1 MKIRRFFASSS
12 EELPIKKRVIHKVVT
27 SALLTAVMALG
38 TSFYTARHRQ
48 TATGEAALAGANA
61 TEVVAEIP
69 ARGLSRQRGDFA
81 KALDILA
88 AAADTNPR
96 LADYYKRVAKRVEGH
111 PTKAESTSGVQVI
124 KVRRDPPPVDA
135 DKVVADVPMPVPQ
148 LPGASTLPGI
158 PAVAAN
164 DEPGDANANG
174 DSVQAGSADEPSPLT
189 VGDMAFQMN
198 PALEHWVNY
207 YTTSK
212 AGRQTMT
219 IGITRSS
226 AFLEM
231 AREEFRRAGV
241 PEDLVWLAHVESV
254 WNPRAVSPAAAG
266 GIWQFIPKTAKEYG
280 MTVESG
286 NDERADPMKQTRVAA
301 AYLRD
306 LYTLFGDWAL
316 AMAAY
321 NSGEPRVMDAVVK
334 NGRANFWELYNKQ
347 LLPKE
352 TCNYVPKIL
361 AAIEVASRADSYGF
375 TTAADDETAGH

>member
-1 MKIRRFFASSS
+1 MKIKRLFALSA
-12 EELPIKKRVIHKVVT
+12 EALPTKKRLIHKIVT
-27 SALLTAVMALG
+27 TAFLTAVMALG
-38 TSFYTARHRQ
+38 TSFYAIKQRHSMQTEATLANDTA
-48 TATGEAALAGANA
+48 AEAIA
-61 TEVVAEIP
+61 VIP
-69 ARGLSRQRGDFA
+69 ARGLSRQRADFE
-81 KALDILA
+81 KAIDILA
-88 AAADTNPR
+88 GAVSTNPH
-96 LADYYKRVAKRVEGH
+96 LADYYKRVARRVEGRS
-111 PTKAESTSGVQVI
+111 TKAESASGVQAM
-124 KVRRDPPPVDA
+124 KVRRDPPVDPA
-135 DKVVADVPMPVPQ
+135 NMVADVQMPVPA
-148 LPGASTLPGI
+148 LPGTVALPQI
-158 PAVAAN
+158 PVVAAS
-164 DEPGDANANG
+164 DEPATSDEKD
-174 DSVQAGSADEPSPLT
+174 DSLQIADSDPPSRLT
-189 VGDMAFQMN
+189 VGDMVFQAN
-198 PALEHWVNY
+198 PAVEHWVHY
-207 YTTSK
+207 YTASPT
-212 AGRQTMT
+212 GRQTMT

-226 AFLEM
+226 AFLDM
-231 AREEFRRAGV
+231 ARQEFRRAGV

-334 NGRANFWELYNKQ
+334 NGRANFWELYDKQ

-352 TCNYVPKIL
+352 TCDYVPKIL

-375 TTAADDETAGH
+375 TTASNDTAGH

>member
-1 MKIRRFFASSS
+1 MPTR
-12 EELPIKKRVIHKVVT
+12 KRVIHKIVT
-27 SALLTAVMALG
+27 TALLTAVMAIG
-38 TSFYTARHRQ
+38 TSFYTLKQRHAGQSDAIRTND
-48 TATGEAALAGANA
+48 TAAQAIAM
-61 TEVVAEIP
+61 IP
-69 ARGLSRQRGDFA
+69 ARGLSRQRADFE
-81 KALDILA
+81 KAIDILA
-88 AAADTNPR
+88 DAASANPH
-96 LADYYKRVAKRVEGH
+96 LADYYKRVARRIEGH
-111 PTKAESTSGVQVI
+111 ATKAESASGVRAM
-124 KVRRDPPPVDA
+124 KVRRDPPVDPA
-135 DKVVADVPMPVPQ
+135 KIVADVQMPVPE
-148 LPGASTLPGI
+148 LPGAERLPEI
-158 PAVAAN
+158 PVVAAN
-164 DEPGDANANG
+164 DEPAAPDEKD
-174 DSVQAGSADEPSPLT
+174 DSLQIADSDLPSPLT
-189 VGDMAFQMN
+189 VGDMAFQVN
-198 PALEHWVNY
+198 PAVERWVHY
-207 YTTSK
+207 YTASP

-226 AFLEM
+226 AFLDM
-231 AREEFRRAGV
+231 ARQEFRRAGV

-280 MTVESG
+280 LTVENG

-352 TCNYVPKIL
+352 TCDYVPKIL
-361 AAIEVASRADSYGF
+361 AAIEVASRADRYGF
-375 TTAADDETAGH
+375 TTISDDMAGR

>member
-12 EELPIKKRVIHKVVT
+12 EDQPIRKRLINKIVT
-27 SALLTAVMALG
+27 SAILTAVMAIG
-38 TSFYTARHRQ
+38 TSFYAVKHRLPFAQTEAMMANETA
-48 TATGEAALAGANA
+48 AEAI
-61 TEVVAEIP
+61 AEIP
-69 ARGLSRQRGDFA
+69 ARGLSRQRADFE
-81 KALDILA
+81 KAIDILA
-88 AAADTNPR
+88 GAASANPH
-96 LADYYKRVAKRVEGH
+96 LADYYKRVARRVQGH
-111 PTKAESTSGVQVI
+111 STKAESASGVRAM
-124 KVRRDPPPVDA
+124 KLRREPPVDP
-135 DKVVADVPMPVPQ
+135 DTMVADVQMPVPQ
-148 LPGASTLPGI
+148 LPGANTLPGI
-158 PAVAAN
+158 PVVAAN
-164 DEPGDANANG
+164 DEPATSDEKNDSLQPANG
-174 DSVQAGSADEPSPLT
+174 DVPSQLT
-189 VGDMAFQMN
+189 VGDMAFQVN
-198 PALEHWVNY
+198 PAIEHWVNY

-226 AFLEM
+226 AFLNM
-231 AREEFRRAGV
+231 ARQEFRRAGV
-241 PEDLVWLAHVESV
+241 PEDMVWLAHVESV

-375 TTAADDETAGH
+375 TTTASEDTAGR

>member
-1 MKIRRFFASSS
+1 MKITRFFASSS
-12 EELPIKKRVIHKVVT
+12 EELPIKKRLIHKVVT
-27 SALLTAVMALG
+27 SVLLTAAMAVG
-38 TSFYTARHRQ
+38 TSFYTVKHRPG
-48 TATGEAALAGANA
+48 APDEASVAGATA
-61 TEVVAEIP
+61 IEPIAEIP
-69 ARGLSRQRGDFA
+69 ARGLSRQRDDFA

-88 AAADTNPR
+88 SAAGNDPH
-96 LADYYKRVAKRVEGH
+96 LAEYYKRVSKRVEGH
-111 PTKAESTSGVQVI
+111 VTRAESASGVRAMR
-124 KVRRDPPPVDA
+124 VRRDPPVDPE
-135 DKVVADVPMPVPQ
+135 KMVADVPMPVPQ
-148 LPGASTLPGI
+148 LPGGSTLPGI
-158 PAVAAN
+158 PTVAAN
-164 DEPGDANANG
+164 DEQTDSDNN
-174 DSVQAGSADEPSPLT
+174 DSVQATDSDLPSSLT
-189 VGDMAFQMN
+189 VGDMTFGMN
-198 PALEHWVNY
+198 PAIEHWVNY
-207 YTTSK
+207 YTNTK
-212 AGRQTMT
+212 GGRQTMT

-231 AREEFRRAGV
+231 ARAEFRRAGV

-286 NDERADPMKQTRVAA
+286 NDERGDPLKQTRVAA
-301 AYLRD
+301 TYLRD

-321 NSGEPRVMDAVVK
+321 NSGEPRVMEAVVK

-361 AAIEVASRADSYGF
+361 AAIEVASRADDYGF
-375 TTAADDETAGH
+375 TTGATDAAAGL